1 MSSFSLDSL
10 SALTSNV
17 QSQAVSSSADAL
29 KTKLTNASSET
40 TEEELMDACKEF
52 ETYLVEQVMKEV
64 TKSVNLFGEDESSD
78 AGMSTM
84 MDYYKDSFVQEIS
97 STISEN
103 SNLGIAQQLYESMKR
118 NYDL

>member
-1 MSSFSLDSL
+1 MSGFSLDSL
-10 SALTSNV
+10 NALTSNV
-17 QSQAVSSSADAL
+17 QSQATASSADVL
-29 KTKLTNASSET
+29 RTKLNNASSET

-64 TKSVNLFGEDESSD
+64 TKTMNLFGDEESSD
-78 AGMSTM
+78 AGMNTM
-84 MDYYKDSFVQEIS
+84 KDYYKDTFVREIS